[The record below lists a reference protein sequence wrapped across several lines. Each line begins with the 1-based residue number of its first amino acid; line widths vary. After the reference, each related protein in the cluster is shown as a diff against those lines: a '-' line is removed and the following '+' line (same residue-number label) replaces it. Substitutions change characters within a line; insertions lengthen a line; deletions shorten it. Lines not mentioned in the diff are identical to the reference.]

1 MGGEKMNQPSLFD
14 NVGGNATAFWII
26 KQFKPKKAAKPAA
39 KPSQTDQIL
48 KHLEGGES
56 ITAIEALN
64 RFTCFRLAARIADL
78 RRRGISINSTKI
90 TTESGKIVAQYSITK

>member
-1 MGGEKMNQPSLFD
+1 MNQPGLFD

-26 KQFKPKKAAKPAA
+26 NKFKPEKAAKPAAKPTA

-48 KHLEGGES
+48 KHLEGGGS

-78 RRRGISINSTKI
+78 RRRGISINSKKI
-90 TTESGKIVAQYSITK
+90 TTKSGKIVAQYSITK

>member
-1 MGGEKMNQPSLFD
+1 MNQPGLFD

-26 KQFKPKKAAKPAA
+26 NKFKPEKAAKPAAKPTA

-48 KHLEGGES
+48 KHLEGGGS